1 MINRIVLV
9 GRLTRDPELRTTNTG
24 KQVASFRIAVD
35 RAYSQEPQADFI
47 NVVCW
52 GQTAEFVSNYL
63 TKGRLVG
70 VDGRLQ
76 TRTWEDQEGR
86 KRYEFEVVAERVK
99 GLDRPR
105 DSESRDDY
113 SDFGDADIPEPLRGG
128 NGDPSD
134 PFETE

>member
-1 MINRIVLV
+1 MINRVVLV

-24 KQVASFRIAVD
+24 RQVASFRMAVNRTYGQD
-35 RAYSQEPQADFI
+35 EQADFF

-52 GQTAEFVSNYL
+52 SQTAEFVSNYL

-113 SDFGDADIPEPLRGG
+113 SDVGDADIPEPSDSGSG
-128 NGDPSD
+128 EAGD

>member
-9 GRLTRDPELRTTNTG
+9 GRLTKDPELRTTNTG

-35 RAYSQEPQADFI
+35 RAFSQEQQADFI
-47 NVVCW
+47 NIVCW

-76 TRTWEDQEGR
+76 TRTWEDQEGH
-86 KRYEFEVVAERVK
+86 KRYDFEVVAERVK

-105 DSESRDDY
+105 DSESRDY
-113 SDFGDADIPEPLRGG
+113 LDAVSADMPEPVDSG
-128 NGDPSD
+128 NGD